1 MDEQG
6 LAVVILAAGQG
17 KRMRSDLPKV
27 LHPLLGRPMIAYV
40 LDAARA
46 LQPERLVV
54 VVGHKGNQ
62 VRAALGDEVLF
73 AEQKERLG
81 TGHAVL
87 QARVAVGD
95 CKTVLVLYGDMPL
108 LRAETL
114 RALYQLYRSSNG
126 PLAMLV
132 VRDTVSRGFGRI
144 IRDAVGRV
152 QAIIEEAECT
162 PEQLAILELNPGVY
176 CFDADWLWQHLPD
189 LPLHPDKGASGEYF
203 LTDLVAIAVAE
214 GHTVHD
220 MLASDPLEAL
230 GINTPEHLAEA
241 EAALARRTST
251 GEV

>member
-1 MDEQG
+1 LAERG

-17 KRMRSDLPKV
+17 KRMRSELPKV

-40 LDAARA
+40 LDTARA

-54 VVGHKGNQ
+54 VVGHKGDQ
-62 VRAALGDEVLF
+62 VRAALGDGVLF

-87 QARVAVGD
+87 QARAAVGD
-95 CKTVLVLYGDMPL
+95 CRTVLVLYGDMPL

-114 RALYQLYRSSNG
+114 RALYQLYRSSKG

-144 IRDAVGRV
+144 IRNAAGRV

-162 PEQLAILELNPGVY
+162 PEQLAIPELNPGVY
-176 CFDADWLWQHLPD
+176 CFDAGWLWQNLPK
-189 LPLHPDKGASGEYF
+189 LPLHCDKGDAGEYF

-220 MLASDPLEAL
+220 MLAFDPLEAL
-230 GINTPEHLAEA
+230 GINTPEHLTEA
-241 EAALARRTST
+241 EAALTRRTQT